1 MLFPTESNQDNED
14 NNISEIHQEN
24 QFYFNKKNIINDSIQ
39 DKIDNYDTRLTE
51 VKISDVKKVFGKIE
65 NHDLE
70 GNIKYNYRQD
80 SILTNQNNHNEKI
93 TFTNNSKSL
102 FDNSKLSNDKI
113 IGENIKNKNHNSI
126 FSIQK
131 IKREIQKIEREI
143 ENNTFVILIKDED
156 KSNVKNKIPKIPHHN
171 KYSKDNI
178 TKKIKRLFLKYLI
191 ITINF
196 VVKQFKT
203 NKNKDYS
210 LKKLKYKYSEH
221 LNTKSDLELLKK
233 PIKDLLSKEIS
244 KQYKSPPDTN
254 KKIIENLLKDE
265 EDNIIIQE
273 VFKITFC
280 EWIYLFRKNKA
291 KVING
296 KNIKFDGIKKLYKE
310 INQKNPND
318 KKYISEFKKCLNK
331 YEEWFENKKPR
342 KERNHLK
349 NKKTE

>member
-65 NHDLE
+65 NHELE
-70 GNIKYNYRQD
+70 GNI
-80 SILTNQNNHNEKI
+80 ITNPNNHNEKI
-93 TFTNNSKSL
+93 TFTNNSKFL
-102 FDNSKLSNDKI
+102 FDISKLSNDKI

-131 IKREIQKIEREI
+131 IKREI

-156 KSNVKNKIPKIPHHN
+156 KSNVKNKIPKIPHHS

-178 TKKIKRLFLKYLI
+178 IKKIKCLFLKYLI

-210 LKKLKYKYSEH
+210 LKKLKYEYSEH

-233 PIKDLLSKEIS
+233 PIKDLLSKDIS

>member
-1 MLFPTESNQDNED
+1 MMNNSNFLIEKPDKKDNIKFNNIQDNTLA
-14 NNISEIHQEN
+14 N
-24 QFYFNKKNIINDSIQ
+24 
-39 DKIDNYDTRLTE
+39 L
-51 VKISDVKKVFGKIE
+51 
-65 NHDLE
+65 
-70 GNIKYNYRQD
+70 
-80 SILTNQNNHNEKI
+80 NNHNEKI
-93 TFTNNSKSL
+93 TIKNNSKFS

-131 IKREIQKIEREI
+131 IEREK
-143 ENNTFVILIKDED
+143 ENNTFIILIKDED
-156 KSNVKNKIPKIPHHN
+156 KSNVKNKIPHHN

-178 TKKIKRLFLKYLI
+178 IKKIKCLFLKYLI

-196 VVKQFKT
+196 VIKQFKT

-296 KNIKFDGIKKLYKE
+296 KNIKFDGIKKLYKK

-318 KKYISEFKKCLNK
+318 IKYISEFKKCLNK

-349 NKKTE
+349 K

>member
-1 MLFPTESNQDNED
+1 MLFLTESNHDNED
-14 NNISEIHQEN
+14 NNISGIYDPN
-24 QFYFNKKNIINDSIQ
+24 QFYFNKENINTNYIQ
-39 DKIDNYDTRLTE
+39 DSYDTRQTE
-51 VKISDVKKVFGKIE
+51 VKISDVKKIFGKIE

-93 TFTNNSKSL
+93 TFTNNSKFL

-131 IKREIQKIEREI
+131 IKREI

-178 TKKIKRLFLKYLI
+178 IKKIKCLFLKYLI

-349 NKKTE
+349 NMKTE